1 MRLFVICGCQSRR
14 ISISKLSVQQ
24 KQQKS
29 WKTLKNIA
37 NQSIPQLSWF
47 TATRH
52 NNVKVEREKP
62 SKQKEIGNERKKN
75 HEILCNISME
85 RFSGRFLRLETG
97 IPSSTRSLHSLL
109 PGIPALRSAHII
121 QFPFTFQFRFGL
133 LCLREFAKQHKK
145 FFDF

>member
-1 MRLFVICGCQSRR
+1 MENIKKYYKP
-14 ISISKLSVQQ
+14 IDTPAKLVYGNATQQ
-24 KQQKS
+24 RKGGKG
-29 WKTLKNIA
+29 KAIKA
-37 NQSIPQLSWF
+37 
-47 TATRH
+47 
-52 NNVKVEREKP
+52 ERNWQRK
-62 SKQKEIGNERKKN
+62 KKN

-145 FFDF
+145 IL